1 MDTVGRPP
9 LSNTYFRE
17 ENKMLSENR
26 ALRKRIEDLQA
37 ENIMLQRNFPNGM
50 TTMAKQLFINEMKTA
65 IDKYLEN
72 EKPVRDFS
80 LQISYLSTSVLFLY
94 LSMKVMRIIDV
105 RNLFPSLHQH
115 ALDTT
120 PVNAEIHSVSLVK
133 LLVFRFF
140 KVRCLSYLKLLN
152 SKNTE
157 ETSIRNSILKQILFK
172 GL

>member
-1 MDTVGRPP
+1 MILFV
-9 LSNTYFRE
+9 
-17 ENKMLSENR
+17 NR
-26 ALRKRIEDLQA
+26 
-37 ENIMLQRNFPNGM
+37 
-50 TTMAKQLFINEMKTA
+50 KQLFWQQCHDTRHIYQSNTIQWIAVHGQSNSNKYTILIKDVVQIIIDFNFNLGSPSCVESEVNDESRSGNKLPKT
-65 IDKYLEN
+65 KN
-72 EKPVRDFS
+72 
-80 LQISYLSTSVLFLY
+80 LFVY
-94 LSMKVMRIIDV
+94 LSMKVMCIIDV
-105 RNLFPSLHQH
+105 RNLFSSLHQH

-157 ETSIRNSILKQILFK
+157 ETSIRNSVLKQFQFK